1 MTNRTGNYRLTAENH
16 YITITVTS
24 VAGNM
29 SETIVV
35 GLTDG
40 REIEV
45 DELTVLERDNGAWIR
60 CIRAEP
66 SRRMAF
72 DETTTYYHLES
83 DVEYVVGT
91 GCEDADPHEAVDRLP
106 TPTGATARG
115 TGDD

>member
-1 MTNRTGNYRLTAENH
+1 MSD
-16 YITITVTS
+16 TI
-24 VAGNM
+24 A
-29 SETIVV
+29 V

-60 CIRAEP
+60 CVRAEP

-83 DVEYVVGT
+83 DVEYVVDSGR
-91 GCEDADPHEAVDRLP
+91 EDADSREAVDRLP
-106 TPTGATARG
+106 SLAGATATETG
-115 TGDD
+115 AGDD